1 MSFSTSFSTGSDAPS
16 LACIWREL
24 AQRLVQSDI
33 ALDPE
38 QARHWARREL
48 KDLLPSPHP
57 SKRRALQDLIDEAYQ
72 PVDLENSSSM
82 DRALQEAEM
91 HLIGDRSSVAYE
103 RYDAHHMQE
112 ALILFLQERLAK
124 RVGDQASGDLHCLV
138 SIQPNRIKIRNA
150 VADPSGVPL
159 WR

>member
-1 MSFSTSFSTGSDAPS
+1 MSFSTLNSEPS

-24 AQRLVQSDI
+24 AQRLVQSGV
-33 ALDPE
+33 ALDPD

-48 KDLLPSPHP
+48 QGLLPRPHP
-57 SKRRALQDLIDEAYQ
+57 SKRRMLQDLIDEAYQ

-82 DRALQEAEM
+82 DQALQEAEM
-91 HLIGDRSSVAYE
+91 HLIEDRSSVSFE
-103 RYDAHHMQE
+103 LYDAHHMQE
-112 ALILFLQERLAK
+112 TLILFLQERLAD
-124 RVGDQASGDLHCLV
+124 RVADQASGNLHCLV

-150 VADPSGVPL
+150 VADPAGVPL